1 MVQSMTGFGATE
13 KEGVRVEIRSVNHR
27 FMDISVRLS
36 PLLNEHEIPLRNM
49 LKGKFSRGKFDVL
62 ISITGDAKIKF
73 KLNTGLAREIYNS
86 LNALKSELSIPGTIG
101 FETLLNYRELLVEG
115 EPEYDI
121 SSLYGAF
128 SEAMAQLEK
137 MRLDEGKALAEEILG
152 RANRL
157 DSINRELIALSPEII
172 AGYSTRFHERLKELL
187 AGMEYDRDRVLQEI
201 ALMLEKT
208 DITEE
213 LARIENHLKQFRK
226 ILADD
231 DTIGKRL
238 DFLLQ
243 ELNREVNTIASKAD
257 DLRISN
263 MAIEMKSEIEKIREQ
278 VQNIQ

>member
-62 ISITGDAKIKF
+62 ISITGDARIKF
-73 KLNTGLAREIYNS
+73 KLNTGLAKEIYKS
-86 LNALKSELSIPGTIG
+86 LSALKSELSIPGTIG
-101 FETLLNYRELLVEG
+101 FETLLNYRDLLVEG

-137 MRLDEGKALAEEILG
+137 MRLDEGKALAKEILG

-157 DSINRELIALSPEII
+157 DSINRELVALSPEII
-172 AGYSTRFHERLKELL
+172 ADYSTRFHERLKELL